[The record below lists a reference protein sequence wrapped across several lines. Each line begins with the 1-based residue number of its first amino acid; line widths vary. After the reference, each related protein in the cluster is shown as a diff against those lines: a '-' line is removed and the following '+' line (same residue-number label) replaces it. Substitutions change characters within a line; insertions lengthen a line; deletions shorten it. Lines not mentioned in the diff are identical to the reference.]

1 MTVIFVYI
9 TVGSLE
15 EAKTISHMLITERL
29 AGCVNIFPKMISV
42 YRWHNEVVEDTEVV
56 MIAKTRRDL
65 FDTLSTRV
73 RSLHSYET
81 PAILVLPIDRVDQH
95 YLQWLIDETSSPE

>member
-15 EAKTISHMLITERL
+15 EAKTISHILITERL

-42 YRWHNEVVEDTEVV
+42 YRWHNEVVEDR
-56 MIAKTRRDL
+56 MR
-65 FDTLSTRV
+65 
-73 RSLHSYET
+73 
-81 PAILVLPIDRVDQH
+81 
-95 YLQWLIDETSSPE
+95 